1 MVDPSRPS
9 APLPFS
15 GSGRSDSGA
24 DSRSAGAAEARLA
37 DAVVA
42 RAQRWLRTSRGPRP
56 AEVGRREAGATSSLA
71 ALLHDPSGVAFT
83 MGFVDQV
90 ARPEDDHV
98 AAKALRRLVSPAAG
112 GGPGRAFMSPV
123 DAALLRA
130 GTVAAGIAPSIAMP
144 VARLRLRQ
152 LVGHLVFDA
161 DGDHLQRRLRRARE
175 TGVRLNLNLLGEAV
189 LGQGEADNRLARTH
203 ELLADPSVDYV
214 SIKVSS
220 VVAQLVPWDLEGN
233 RDRIVERLRPL
244 YRTAR
249 DGGKFVNLDM
259 EEYKDL
265 HLTIEVFTTLLDEP
279 EFRSLTAGI
288 VLQAYLP
295 DAMGALARLTG
306 FARRRVAAG
315 GAPIKVR
322 LVKGANLAM
331 ERVDAEVHDWPLATY
346 GSKADVDANYLRMV
360 DTALRPENADALR
373 IGVASQNLFS
383 VAYAVEV
390 AQQRDVQR
398 QLDIEMLQ
406 GMAPMEAAAV
416 RDDVGSLILYTPVVH
431 SGDFDVAVSYLVR
444 RLEENA
450 SSDNFLYSMFSPDS
464 GAIAVEEERFR
475 TALARR
481 TVVQDGP
488 NRVQD
493 RTAGAGRG
501 AAAGPGAATA
511 SGHGGE
517 FVGEP
522 DTDPS
527 TPANRAWARAAL
539 AAPDTVEPPA
549 PVTDPAAVD
558 AAVGVALAAQRD
570 WAALPAADRSALLH
584 RVADELADRRGELL
598 TVMSYE
604 AGKTVAEADPEIS
617 EAIDFARYYAHG
629 ALDLRDDEAAFT
641 PHRLVVV
648 TPPWNFPVA
657 IPLGGVLAALA
668 AGAAVI
674 IKPAPQVLRCG
685 TAAVDAL
692 HAAGVPAGLVQ
703 LVNADEADAGRRL
716 VTHPEAGAVVLT
728 GASETAALF
737 RGWRP
742 DLDLLAETS
751 GKNAMVVTP
760 AADPDLA
767 VNDLVRSAFGHAGQK
782 CSAASLAILVGS
794 VGSSQRFLGQLQD
807 AVRTLVVGEGHDLG
821 TTVGPLIEPAS
832 GKLLRGLTTPAAGE
846 RWLVEP
852 RRLDEAGRLWSP
864 GVLDGVDEG
873 SWFHTTELF
882 GPVLGIMR
890 AATLDEALRLQNSTG
905 YGLTA
910 GLHSLDPDEIDQWR
924 EKVEAGNL
932 YINRHMTGAIVQ
944 RQSFGGWKR
953 SSIGPGAKAGGPNYV
968 AQFGRWADT
977 VVPAAPDI
985 APTVFSERIIT
996 AAGRLAAEDVRWLHA
1011 AAASDERAW
1020 NTEFGIEHDP
1030 TGLASETNVFR
1041 YRPLPHLEVR
1051 VGVGARPRDLVRLQ
1065 LAAARTGTR
1074 LDVTVSPEA
1083 PPMPFAAPE
1092 HTARDYADG
1101 LAGRVDPVRIRLLG
1115 APEPEVAAAAAAHGH
1130 SVLRGPVLLSGRR
1143 ELLSVLREQAVSTT
1157 RHRYGHLAGGTG
1169 H

>member
-1 MVDPSRPS
+1 MVDSSRPS
-9 APLPFS
+9 PSVPTGAVPGSPLSSS
-15 GSGRSDSGA
+15 GTGA
-24 DSRSAGAAEARLA
+24 VLGTGPGTDR
-37 DAVVA
+37 AVVDAAVGRA
-42 RAQRWLRTSRGPRP
+42 RRWLQVSRGPRP
-56 AEVGRREAGATSSLA
+56 ADVGRREAAATSSLA
-71 ALLHDPSGVAFT
+71 ALLHDPSGVEFT

-112 GGPGRAFMSPV
+112 GAPGRAFMSPV

-161 DGDHLQRRLRRARE
+161 DGDKLQRRLRRARE
-175 TGVRLNLNLLGEAV
+175 AGVRLNLNLLGEAV

-203 ELLADPSVDYV
+203 ELLSNPSVDYV

-220 VVAQLVPWDLEGN
+220 VVAQLNPWDLEGN

-265 HLTIEVFTTLLDEP
+265 HLTLEVFTALLDEP

-295 DAMGALARLTG
+295 DAPGAMARLTE
-306 FARRRVAAG
+306 FARRRVAEG

-331 ERVDAEVHDWPLATY
+331 ERVDAELHDWPLATY
-346 GSKADVDANYLRMV
+346 GTKADVDADYLRMV
-360 DTALRPENADALR
+360 DAALRQENADALR

-383 VAYAVEV
+383 VAYAVEL
-390 AQQRDVQR
+390 AEQRNVQR

-416 RDDVGSLILYTPVVH
+416 RADVGSLILYTPVVRT
-431 SGDFDVAVSYLVR
+431 GDFDVAVSYLVR

-450 SSDNFLYSMFSPDS
+450 SSENFLYSMFSPDP
-464 GAIAVEEERFR
+464 GAIALEEERFR
-475 TALARR
+475 TAVARR
-481 TVVQDGP
+481 HAVQDGP

-493 RTAGAGRG
+493 RGTETVLAQH
-501 AAAGPGAATA
+501 GPFT
-511 SGHGGE
+511 
-517 FVGEP
+517 GEP

-527 TPANRAWARAAL
+527 TPGNRAWACAAL
-539 AAPDTVEPPA
+539 ARPDDVEPPA
-549 PVTDPAAVD
+549 QVSDPAAVD
-558 AAVGVALAAQRD
+558 GAVAAALEAQRAWAARPASERAAQ
-570 WAALPAADRSALLH
+570 LH
-584 RVADELADRRGELL
+584 RVADELARRRGDLL

-604 AGKTVAEADPEIS
+604 AGKTVTEADPEIS
-617 EAIDFARYYAHG
+617 EAIDFARYYAHSAS
-629 ALDLRDDEAAFT
+629 ALQDDEAAFT

-685 TAAVDAL
+685 TAAIAAL
-692 HAAGVPAGLVQ
+692 HAAGVPEHLVQ

-716 VTHPEAGAVVLT
+716 VTHPEADAVVLT

-742 DLDLLAETS
+742 ELELLAETS

-794 VGSSQRFLGQLQD
+794 VGDSQRFLGQLQD
-807 AVRTLVVGEGHDLG
+807 AVRTLAVGEGHDLG
-821 TTVGPLIEPAS
+821 TTVGPLIEPAA
-832 GKLLRGLTTPAAGE
+832 GKLLRGLTQPAPGE

-852 RRLDEAGRLWSP
+852 RRLDTAGRLWSP
-864 GVLDGVDEG
+864 GVLDGVAEG

-890 AATLDEALRLQNSTG
+890 AASLDEALRLQNSTG

-910 GLHSLDPDEIDQWR
+910 GLHSLDPEEIAHWR

-977 VVPAAPDI
+977 VVPSAPEV
-985 APTVFSERIIT
+985 APTVFSERII
-996 AAGRLAAEDVRWLHA
+996 AGARHLTAEDVAWLHA
-1011 AAASDERAW
+1011 AAASDQRAW
-1020 NTEFGIEHDP
+1020 DAEFGVEHDP
-1030 TGLASETNVFR
+1030 TGLASEANVFR

-1051 VGVGARPRDLVRLQ
+1051 VGAEARPRDLVRLQ

-1074 LDVTVSPEA
+1074 LDVTASPDA
-1083 PPMPFAAPE
+1083 PPLPFDAPVHAAQE
-1092 HTARDYADG
+1092 YADG
-1101 LAGRVDPVRIRLLG
+1101 LARRAEPVRIRVLG
-1115 APEPEVAAAAAAHGH
+1115 TPEPEVAAAAAAHGH
-1130 SVLRGPVLLSGRR
+1130 SVLRGQVLLSGRR

-1157 RHRYGHLAGGTG
+1157 LHRYGHLTGGTG
-1169 H
+1169 TA

>member
-1 MVDPSRPS
+1 MVEPSRLPS
-9 APLPFS
+9 
-15 GSGRSDSGA
+15 
-24 DSRSAGAAEARLA
+24 
-37 DAVVA
+37 DAVATPAVDTQPVTNREHDPVVDATVA
-42 RAQRWLRTSRGPRP
+42 RAQRWLRASRGDRP
-56 AEVGRREAGATSSLA
+56 AEVGRREAAATASLA
-71 ALLHDPSGVAFT
+71 ALLHDPSGVEFT
-83 MGFVDQV
+83 MGFVDRV
-90 ARPEDDHV
+90 ARPEDDRV

-112 GGPGRAFMSPV
+112 GVPGSRFMSPL
-123 DAALLRA
+123 DAAMLRA

-161 DGDHLQRRLRRARE
+161 DGEKLQRRLRRARE
-175 TGVRLNLNLLGEAV
+175 VGVRLNLNLLGEAV
-189 LGQGEADNRLARTH
+189 LGQGEADNRLSRTH
-203 ELLADPSVDYV
+203 ELLANPSVDYV

-220 VVAQLVPWDLEGN
+220 VVAQLIPWDLEGN
-233 RDRIVERLRPL
+233 RERIVERLRPL

-265 HLTIEVFTTLLDEP
+265 HLTIEVFTALLDEP

-295 DAMGALARLTG
+295 DAPAALARLTDFG
-306 FARRRVAAG
+306 RRRVAAG

-346 GSKADVDANYLRMV
+346 GSKADVDADYLRMV
-360 DTALRPENADALR
+360 DTALRAENADAIR

-383 VAYAVEV
+383 VAYAVEL
-390 AQQRDVQR
+390 AERRDVQR

-416 RDDVGSLILYTPVVH
+416 RADVGSLILYTPVVH

-444 RLEENA
+444 RLEENS
-450 SSDNFLYSMFSPDS
+450 SSDNFLYSMFSPDPGS
-464 GAIAVEEERFR
+464 IDLEERRFR
-475 TALARR
+475 TAVARR
-481 TVVQDGP
+481 DEVQDGP

-493 RTAGAGRG
+493 RGNDPVVPRDGA
-501 AAAGPGAATA
+501 
-511 SGHGGE
+511 

-527 TPANRAWARAAL
+527 TPGNRAWARAAL
-539 AAPDTVEPPA
+539 ASPVTVETPA
-549 PVTDPAAVD
+549 RVAIPTEVDDAVD
-558 AAVGVALAAQRD
+558 RALGAQRR
-570 WAALPAADRSALLH
+570 WAELPAAERAALLH
-584 RVADELADRRGELL
+584 RVADELARRRGELL
-598 TVMSYE
+598 SVMSYE
-604 AGKTVAEADPEIS
+604 AGKTVSEADPELS
-617 EAIDFARYYAHG
+617 EAIDFARYYAQS
-629 ALDLRDDEAAFT
+629 AVDLDSTTAGEAVFT

-674 IKPAPQVLRCG
+674 IKPAPQVLQCG
-685 TAAVDAL
+685 TAAIAAL
-692 HAAGVPAGLVQ
+692 HAAGVPDDLVQ
-703 LVNADEADAGRRL
+703 LVNADESDAGRRL
-716 VTHPEAGAVVLT
+716 VTHPDVDAVVLT

-751 GKNAMVVTP
+751 GKNAMIITP

-782 CSAASLAILVGS
+782 CSAASLGILVGS
-794 VGSSQRFLGQLQD
+794 VGSSQRVLGQLQD

-821 TTVGPLIEPAS
+821 TTVGPLIEPVA
-832 GKLLRGLTTPAAGE
+832 GKLLRGLTRPGPGE
-846 RWLVEP
+846 NWLVEP
-852 RRLDEAGRLWSP
+852 RKLDDEGRFWSP
-864 GVLDGVDEG
+864 GVLDGVAEG

-890 AATLDEALRLQNSTG
+890 AATLDDALRMQNSTG
-905 YGLTA
+905 FGLTA
-910 GLHSLDPDEIDQWR
+910 GLHSLDPEEIDHWR

-968 AQFGRWADT
+968 AQFGAWAD
-977 VVPAAPDI
+977 AAPATGPDGTVDLPEV
-985 APTVFSERIIT
+985 APTVFSERII
-996 AAGRLAAEDVRWLHA
+996 AAATDLSDADVRWLHA
-1011 AAASDERAW
+1011 AAASDQRAW
-1020 NTEFGIEHDP
+1020 DTDFGVEHDP
-1030 TGLASETNVFR
+1030 TGLASEANVFR

-1051 VGVGARPRDLVRLQ
+1051 VGAGARPRDLVRLQ

-1074 LDVTVSPEA
+1074 LDVTVGPDA
-1083 PPMPFAAPE
+1083 PAMPFAAPE
-1092 HTARDYADG
+1092 HTAQDYADG
-1101 LAGRVDPVRIRLLG
+1101 LAGRAEPVRIRVLG
-1115 APEPEVAAAAAAHGH
+1115 EAEPAVAAAAARHGH

-1143 ELLSVLREQAVSTT
+1143 EMLTVLREQAVSTT
-1157 RHRYGHLAGGTG
+1157 RHRYGHISGGAAV

>member
-1 MVDPSRPS
+1 MVDSSRSS
-9 APLPFS
+9 APLP
-15 GSGRSDSGA
+15 
-24 DSRSAGAAEARLA
+24 SAGTVRPDAGVAAPGDEQVV
-37 DAVVA
+37 DAAVA

-56 AEVGRREAGATSSLA
+56 AEVGRREAAATSSLA

-83 MGFVDQV
+83 MGFVDEV
-90 ARPEDDHV
+90 ARPEDDRV

-112 GGPGRAFMSPV
+112 GAPGRAFMSPV

-175 TGVRLNLNLLGEAV
+175 VGVRLNLNLLGEAV

-203 ELLADPSVDYV
+203 ELLANPAVDYV

-265 HLTIEVFTTLLDEP
+265 HLTIEVFTALLDEP

-295 DAMGALARLTG
+295 DSMGALARLTE

-315 GAPIKVR
+315 GAAIKVR

-383 VAYAVEV
+383 VAYAVEL

-416 RDDVGSLILYTPVVH
+416 RADVGSLILYTPVVH

-450 SSDNFLYSMFSPDS
+450 SSDNFLYSMFSPDPD
-464 GAIAVEEERFR
+464 AITVEERRFR
-475 TALARR
+475 TAFARR
-481 TVVQDGP
+481 TDVQDGP

-493 RTAGAGRG
+493 R
-501 AAAGPGAATA
+501 AAQDAPAPDGPFTGELT
-511 SGHGGE
+511 GE
-517 FVGEP
+517 FTGEP

-539 AAPDTVEPPA
+539 AAPDRVEPPA
-549 PVTDPAAVD
+549 RVTDPAAVD
-558 AAVGVALAAQRD
+558 AAVAAALTAQSS
-570 WAALPAADRSALLH
+570 WAALSATERAALLR
-584 RVADELADRRGELL
+584 RVADELARRRGELL

-617 EAIDFARYYAHG
+617 EAIDFARYYAQS
-629 ALDLRDDEAAFT
+629 ALDLHDDEAAFT

-674 IKPAPQVLRCG
+674 IKPAPQVIRCG
-685 TAAVDAL
+685 TAAIDAL

-716 VTHPEAGAVVLT
+716 VTHPDADAVVLT

-742 DLDLLAETS
+742 ELDLLAETS

-807 AVRTLVVGEGHDLG
+807 AVRSLVVGEGHDLG
-821 TTVGPLIEPAS
+821 TTVGPLIEPAG
-832 GKLLRGLTTPAAGE
+832 GKLLRGLTEPAPGE

-852 RRLDEAGRLWSP
+852 RRLDESGRLWSP
-864 GVLDGVDEG
+864 GVLDGVAEG

-910 GLHSLDPDEIDQWR
+910 GLHSLDPDEIDHWR

-977 VVPAAPDI
+977 SVPSAPEV
-985 APTVFSERIIT
+985 APTVFSERII
-996 AAGRLAAEDVRWLHA
+996 AAARDLSDEDVRWLHA
-1011 AAASDERAW
+1011 AAASDAHAW
-1020 NTEFGIEHDP
+1020 DAEFGVEHDP

-1051 VGVGARPRDLVRLQ
+1051 VGAGARPRDLVRLQ

-1074 LDVTVSPEA
+1074 LDVTVGPDA
-1083 PPMPFAAPE
+1083 PPMPFDAPV
-1092 HTARDYADG
+1092 HTAQDYADG
-1101 LAGRVDPVRIRLLG
+1101 LADRAEPVRIRVLG
-1115 APEPEVAAAAAAHGH
+1115 EAEPEVAAAAARHGH
-1130 SVLRGPVLLSGRR
+1130 STLRGPALLSGRR

-1157 RHRYGHLAGGTG
+1157 RHRYGHLTGGTG

>member
-1 MVDPSRPS
+1 MVDSSRPS
-9 APLPFS
+9 APLPSF
-15 GSGRSDSGA
+15 GSPGA
-24 DSRSAGAAEARLA
+24 DAAGPDGTRIVDAA
-37 DAVVA
+37 VA

-56 AEVGRREAGATSSLA
+56 AEVGRREAAATSSLA
-71 ALLHDPSGVAFT
+71 ALLHDPSGVEFT

-90 ARPEDDHV
+90 ARPEDDRV

-112 GGPGRAFMSPV
+112 GAPGRAFMSPV

-189 LGQGEADNRLARTH
+189 LGQGEADRRLARTH
-203 ELLADPSVDYV
+203 ELLADPAVDYV

-265 HLTIEVFTTLLDEP
+265 HLTIEVFTALLDEP

-295 DAMGALARLTG
+295 DAMGALARLTD

-383 VAYAVEV
+383 VAYAVEL
-390 AQQRDVQR
+390 AEQRDVQR

-416 RDDVGSLILYTPVVH
+416 RADVGSLILYTPVVH

-450 SSDNFLYSMFSPDS
+450 SSDNFLYSMFSPDPD
-464 GAIAVEEERFR
+464 AIALEERRFR
-475 TALARR
+475 TAFARR
-481 TVVQDGP
+481 AAVQDGP

-493 RTAGAGRG
+493 RTT
-501 AAAGPGAATA
+501 ATA
-511 SGHGGE
+511 TGITAPGDGP

-549 PVTDPAAVD
+549 RVTDPAAVD
-558 AAVGVALAAQRD
+558 SAVATALTAQRA
-570 WAALPAADRSALLH
+570 WAALPADERAALLR
-584 RVADELADRRGELL
+584 RVADELSRRRGELL

-617 EAIDFARYYAHG
+617 EAIDFARYYAQS
-629 ALDLRDDEAAFT
+629 ALELRDDEAAFT

-685 TAAVDAL
+685 TAAIAAL

-716 VTHPEAGAVVLT
+716 VTHPDADAVVLT

-742 DLDLLAETS
+742 ELELLAETS
-751 GKNAMVVTP
+751 GKNAMIVTP

-782 CSAASLAILVGS
+782 CSAASLGILVGS

-832 GKLLRGLTTPAAGE
+832 GKLLRGLTEPAPGE
-846 RWLVEP
+846 RWLVAP
-852 RRLDEAGRLWSP
+852 RRLDETGRFWAP
-864 GVLDGVDEG
+864 GVLDGVAEG

-910 GLHSLDPDEIDQWR
+910 GLHSLDPDEIDHWR

-977 VVPAAPDI
+977 AVPAAPEV
-985 APTVFSERIIT
+985 APTVFSERII
-996 AAGRLAAEDVRWLHA
+996 AGARDLAPDDLAWLHA

-1020 NTEFGIEHDP
+1020 DAEFGVEHDP

-1051 VGVGARPRDLVRLQ
+1051 VGAGARPRDLVRLQ

-1083 PPMPFAAPE
+1083 PAMPFEAPE

-1101 LAGRVDPVRIRLLG
+1101 LAGRAEPVRIRLLG
-1115 APEPEVAAAAAAHGH
+1115 APEPEVEAAAAQHGH

>member
-1 MVDPSRPS
+1 MVDSSRPS
-9 APLPFS
+9 APLPSS
-15 GSGRSDSGA
+15 GPRPGPDGA
-24 DSRSAGAAEARLA
+24 GPLGALPDGATAVAPDDARVA
-37 DAVVA
+37 DAAVA

-56 AEVGRREAGATSSLA
+56 AEVGRREAAATSSLA

-83 MGFVDQV
+83 MGFVDEV
-90 ARPEDDHV
+90 ARPEDDRV
-98 AAKALRRLVSPAAG
+98 AAKALRRLVSPAG
-112 GGPGRAFMSPV
+112 GGAPGRAFMSPV

-161 DGDHLQRRLRRARE
+161 DGDHLQRRLKRARE
-175 TGVRLNLNLLGEAV
+175 VGVRLNLNLLGEAV

-203 ELLADPSVDYV
+203 ELLANPSVDYV

-265 HLTIEVFTTLLDEP
+265 DLTLDVFTALLDEP

-295 DAMGALARLTG
+295 DSMGALARLTD

-383 VAYAVEV
+383 VAYAVEL
-390 AQQRDVQR
+390 AEQRDVQR

-416 RDDVGSLILYTPVVH
+416 RADVGSLILYTPVVH

-450 SSDNFLYSMFSPDS
+450 SSDNFLYSMFSPDPD
-464 GAIAVEEERFR
+464 AIAVEENRFR
-475 TALARR
+475 TAFARR
-481 TVVQDGP
+481 AVVQDGP

-493 RTAGAGRG
+493 R
-501 AAAGPGAATA
+501 AAAPAPAHTGAFT
-511 SGHGGE
+511 GE
-517 FVGEP
+517 A

-549 PVTDPAAVD
+549 RVTDPASVDEAV
-558 AAVGVALAAQRD
+558 AAALTAQRA
-570 WAALPAADRSALLH
+570 WAALPADERAELLR
-584 RVADELADRRGELL
+584 RVADELARRRGELL

-617 EAIDFARYYAHG
+617 EAIDFARYYAQS
-629 ALDLRDDEAAFT
+629 ALDLHDDEATFA

-674 IKPAPQVLRCG
+674 IKPAPQVIRCG
-685 TAAVDAL
+685 TAAIDAL

-703 LVNADEADAGRRL
+703 LINADEADAGRRL
-716 VTHPEAGAVVLT
+716 VTHPDADAVVLT

-821 TTVGPLIEPAS
+821 TTVGPLIEPAA
-832 GKLLRGLTTPAAGE
+832 GKLLRGLTEPAAGE

-852 RRLDEAGRLWSP
+852 RRLDEAGRFWSP
-864 GVLDGVDEG
+864 GVLDGVVEG

-910 GLHSLDPDEIDQWR
+910 GLHSLDPDEIDHWR

-968 AQFGRWADT
+968 AQFGRWSDT
-977 VVPAAPDI
+977 DVPTAPEV

-996 AAGRLAAEDVRWLHA
+996 AAGDLGAEDTRWLHA

-1020 NTEFGIEHDP
+1020 NTEFGVEHDP

-1041 YRPLPHLEVR
+1041 YRPLPRLEVR
-1051 VGVGARPRDLVRLQ
+1051 VGAGARPRDLVRLQ

-1074 LDVTVSPEA
+1074 LDVTVSPDA
-1083 PPMPFAAPE
+1083 PSMPFHAPV
-1092 HTARDYADG
+1092 HTAQDYAAG
-1101 LAGRVDPVRIRLLG
+1101 LAGRAEPARIRVLG
-1115 APEPEVAAAAAAHGH
+1115 APEPEVAAAAARAGH
-1130 SVLRGPVLLSGRR
+1130 SILRGPVLLSGRR
-1143 ELLSVLREQAVSTT
+1143 ELLSVVREQAVSTT
-1157 RHRYGHLAGGTG
+1157 RHRYGHLAGGAG

>member
-1 MVDPSRPS
+1 MVDSSRS
-9 APLPFS
+9 TAPLPP
-15 GSGRSDSGA
+15 SGA
-24 DSRSAGAAEARLA
+24 A
-37 DAVVA
+37 DAPDASVVDAAVA
-42 RAQRWLRTSRGPRP
+42 RAQRWLLASRGPRP
-56 AEVGRREAGATSSLA
+56 AEVGRREAAATSSLA
-71 ALLHDPSGVAFT
+71 ALLHDPSGVEFT
-83 MGFVDQV
+83 MGFVDRV
-90 ARPEDDHV
+90 ARPEDDRV
-98 AAKALRRLVSPAAG
+98 AAKALRRLVSPASG
-112 GGPGRAFMSPV
+112 GAPGRAFMSPV

-130 GTVAAGIAPSIAMP
+130 GTVAAGVAPSIAMP

-161 DGDHLQRRLRRARE
+161 DGDHLKRRLRRARE
-175 TGVRLNLNLLGEAV
+175 VGVRLNLNLLGEAV

-203 ELLADPSVDYV
+203 ELLANPAVDYV

-249 DGGKFVNLDM
+249 EGGKFVNLDM

-265 HLTIEVFTTLLDEP
+265 HLTIEVFTALLDEP

-295 DAMGALARLTG
+295 DSMDALRRLTD
-306 FARRRVAAG
+306 FARRRTTQG

-360 DTALRPENADALR
+360 DTALREENADALR
-373 IGVASQNLFS
+373 IGVASQNLFT
-383 VAYAVEV
+383 VAYAVEL
-390 AQQRDVQR
+390 AEQRNVQR

-416 RDDVGSLILYTPVVH
+416 RADVGSLILYTPVVH

-444 RLEENA
+444 RLEEN
-450 SSDNFLYSMFSPDS
+450 SSDDNFLYSMFSPDP
-464 GAIAVEEERFR
+464 GAIATEEARFR
-475 TALARR
+475 TAAQRR

-493 RTAGAGRG
+493 RG
-501 AAAGPGAATA
+501 AAPQAAPHDGAFT
-511 SGHGGE
+511 
-517 FVGEP
+517 GEP

-527 TPANRAWARAAL
+527 TPGNRAWARAAL
-539 AAPDTVEPPA
+539 AAPDTVEIPA
-549 PVTDPAAVD
+549 RVSDPAAVD
-558 AAVGVALAAQRD
+558 AAVAAALGAQRD
-570 WAALPAADRSALLH
+570 WAARPAPQRAELLH
-584 RVADELADRRGELL
+584 RVADELARRRGELL

-617 EAIDFARYYAHG
+617 EAIDFARYYAAR
-629 ALDLRDDEAAFT
+629 ALDLHDDEAVFT
-641 PHRLVVV
+641 PHRVVVV

-685 TAAVDAL
+685 TAAVAAL
-692 HAAGVPAGLVQ
+692 HAAGVPADLVQ

-716 VTHPEAGAVVLT
+716 VTHPEADAVVLT

-742 DLDLLAETS
+742 ELDLLAETS
-751 GKNAMVVTP
+751 GKNAMVITP

-794 VGSSQRFLGQLQD
+794 VGTSKRFLGQLED

-821 TTVGPLIEPAS
+821 TTVGPLIEPAA
-832 GKLLRGLTTPAAGE
+832 GKLLRGLTEPAPGE
-846 RWLVEP
+846 RWLVQP
-852 RRLDEAGRLWSP
+852 RRLDDAGRFYSP
-864 GVLDGVDEG
+864 GVLDGVAEG

-890 AATLDEALRLQNSTG
+890 AATLDDALRMQNGTG

-910 GLHSLDPDEIDQWR
+910 GLHSIDPDEIAHWR

-968 AQFGRWADT
+968 AQFGRWADAPDVT
-977 VVPAAPDI
+977 DAPPAAPT
-985 APTVFSERIIT
+985 AFSERII
-996 AAGRLAAEDVRWLHA
+996 AAARGLPDEDVRWLHA
-1011 AAASDERAW
+1011 AAASDRRAW
-1020 NTEFGIEHDP
+1020 DAEFGIEHDP
-1030 TGLASETNVFR
+1030 TGLASEGNVFR
-1041 YRPLPHLEVR
+1041 YRPLPHLDVR
-1051 VGVGARPRDLVRLQ
+1051 VGAGARQRDLVRLQ

-1074 LDVTVSPEA
+1074 LDVILSPEA
-1083 PPMPFAAPE
+1083 PAMPFEAPV
-1092 HTARDYADG
+1092 HTAAEYAAM
-1101 LAGRVDPVRIRLLG
+1101 LAGRGEPARIRVLG
-1115 APEPEVAAAAAAHGH
+1115 APEAEVRAAAARHGH
-1130 SVLRGPVLLSGRR
+1130 SLLRGPVLLSGRR

-1157 RHRYGHLAGGTG
+1157 RHRYGHLPAGGHG
-1169 H
+1169 A

>member
-1 MVDPSRPS
+1 MVESSRPS
-9 APLPFS
+9 APLPS
-15 GSGRSDSGA
+15 PGVPSDPVDGLV
-24 DSRSAGAAEARLA
+24 DAA
-37 DAVVA
+37 VA
-42 RAQRWLRTSRGPRP
+42 RAQRWLRTSRGARP
-56 AEVGRREAGATSSLA
+56 AEVGRREAAATSSLA
-71 ALLHDPSGVAFT
+71 ALLHDPSGVEFT

-112 GGPGRAFMSPV
+112 GAPGRAFMSPV

-161 DGDHLQRRLRRARE
+161 EGEKLQRRLRRARE
-175 TGVRLNLNLLGEAV
+175 AGVRLNLNLLGEAV

-203 ELLADPSVDYV
+203 ELLANPSVDYV

-265 HLTIEVFTTLLDEP
+265 HLTLEVFTALLDEP
-279 EFRSLTAGI
+279 EFRTLTAGI

-295 DAMGALARLTG
+295 DAPGALALLTD

-360 DTALRPENADALR
+360 ERALRPENADVLR

-383 VAYAVEV
+383 VAYAVEL
-390 AQQRDVQR
+390 AERRDVQR

-416 RDDVGSLILYTPVVH
+416 RADVGSLILYTPVVRA
-431 SGDFDVAVSYLVR
+431 GDFDVAVSYLVR
-444 RLEENA
+444 RLEEN
-450 SSDNFLYSMFSPDS
+450 SSSENFLYSMFSPDA

-475 TALARR
+475 TAVARR
-481 TVVQDGP
+481 EEVQDGP
-488 NRVQD
+488 NRLQD
-493 RTAGAGRG
+493 RGAETVVAQDGR
-501 AAAGPGAATA
+501 
-511 SGHGGE
+511 

-527 TPANRAWARAAL
+527 TPGNRAWARTAL
-539 AAPDTVEPPA
+539 ARPDGVESPVQ
-549 PVTDPAAVD
+549 VTDPAEVD
-558 AAVGVALAAQRD
+558 AAVQAALTAQRA
-570 WAALPAADRSALLH
+570 WIALPAGERAALLH
-584 RVADELADRRGELL
+584 RAADELARRRGELL

-604 AGKTVAEADPEIS
+604 AGKTVSEADPEIS
-617 EAIDFARYYAHG
+617 EAIDFARYYAHS
-629 ALDLRDDEAAFT
+629 ALDLHDDEAAFT

-685 TAAVDAL
+685 TAAIAAL
-692 HAAGVPAGLVQ
+692 HAAGIPQDLVQ
-703 LVNADEADAGRRL
+703 LVNADEAAAGRRL
-716 VTHPEAGAVVLT
+716 VTHPEADAVVLT

-742 DLDLLAETS
+742 ELDLLAETS

-794 VGSSQRFLGQLQD
+794 TGASQRFLGQLQD

-821 TTVGPLIEPAS
+821 TTVGPLIEPAA
-832 GKLLRGLTTPAAGE
+832 GKLLRGLTEPAPGE

-852 RRLDEAGRLWSP
+852 RQLDAAGRFWSP
-864 GVLDGVDEG
+864 GVLDGVAEG

-890 AATLDEALRLQNSTG
+890 AATLDDALRLQNSTG

-910 GLHSLDPDEIDQWR
+910 GLHSLDPDEIAHWR

-968 AQFGRWADT
+968 AQFGRWADSA
-977 VVPAAPDI
+977 VPSAPEV
-985 APTVFSERIIT
+985 APTVFSERII
-996 AAGRLAAEDVRWLHA
+996 AGAHGLSTEDVTWLHA
-1011 AAASDERAW
+1011 AAASDRRAW
-1020 NTEFGIEHDP
+1020 DAEFGMEHDP
-1030 TGLASETNVFR
+1030 TGLASEANVFR
-1041 YRPLPHLEVR
+1041 YRPLPRLEVR
-1051 VGVGARPRDLVRLQ
+1051 VGAGARPRDLVRLQ

-1074 LDVTVSPEA
+1074 LDVTVSPDA
-1083 PPMPFAAPE
+1083 PAMPFAAPAHSAQE
-1092 HTARDYADG
+1092 YADG
-1101 LAGRVDPVRIRLLG
+1101 LGERAEPARIRVLG
-1115 APEPEVAAAAAAHGH
+1115 EPEPEVAAAAARHGH

-1157 RHRYGHLAGGTG
+1157 RHRYGHLAGGAE
-1169 H
+1169 

>member
-1 MVDPSRPS
+1 MVEPSRPS
-9 APLPFS
+9 APLPS
-15 GSGRSDSGA
+15 AAPGDA
-24 DSRSAGAAEARLA
+24 DVVDAA
-37 DAVVA
+37 VA
-42 RAQRWLRTSRGPRP
+42 RAQRWLRTSRGARP
-56 AEVGRREAGATSSLA
+56 AEVGRREAAATSSLA

-83 MGFVDQV
+83 MGFVDEV
-90 ARPEDDHV
+90 ARPEDDRV

-112 GGPGRAFMSPV
+112 GAPGRAFMSPV

-175 TGVRLNLNLLGEAV
+175 VGVRLNLNLLGEAV

-203 ELLADPSVDYV
+203 ELLANPSVDYV

-265 HLTIEVFTTLLDEP
+265 HLTIEVFTALLDEP

-315 GAPIKVR
+315 GAPVKVR

-360 DTALRPENADALR
+360 DTALQPENADALR

-383 VAYAVEV
+383 VAYAVEL
-390 AQQRDVQR
+390 AAQRDVQR

-416 RDDVGSLILYTPVVH
+416 RADVGSLILYTPVVH

-450 SSDNFLYSMFSPDS
+450 SSDNFLYSMFSPDPD
-464 GAIAVEEERFR
+464 AIAVEEERFR
-475 TALARR
+475 TAFARR
-481 TVVQDGP
+481 TAVQDGP

-493 RTAGAGRG
+493 RTASD
-501 AAAGPGAATA
+501 AAPHDGPFT
-511 SGHGGE
+511 
-517 FVGEP
+517 GEP

-539 AAPDTVEPPA
+539 AAPDTVEPP
-549 PVTDPAAVD
+549 VRVSDPEKVD
-558 AAVGVALAAQRD
+558 AAVATALAAQRE
-570 WAALPAADRSALLH
+570 WGSSPAAERAAVLH
-584 RVADELADRRGELL
+584 RVADELARRRGALL

-617 EAIDFARYYAHG
+617 EAVDFARYYAQS
-629 ALDLRDDEAAFT
+629 ALALHDDEAVFT

-685 TAAVDAL
+685 TAAIDAL

-716 VTHPEAGAVVLT
+716 VTHPDADAVVLT

-742 DLDLLAETS
+742 ELDLLAETS

-832 GKLLRGLTTPAAGE
+832 GKLLRGLTEPGPGE

-852 RRLDEAGRLWSP
+852 RRLDEAGRFWSP
-864 GVLDGVDEG
+864 GVLDGVAEG

-890 AATLDEALRLQNSTG
+890 AASLDEALRLQNSTG

-910 GLHSLDPDEIDQWR
+910 GLHSLDPDEIAHWR

-968 AQFGRWADT
+968 AQFGRWADGT
-977 VVPAAPDI
+977 VPTAPEV
-985 APTVFSERIIT
+985 APTVFSERIIS
-996 AAGRLAAEDVRWLHA
+996 AARNVSEDDVRWLHA

-1020 NTEFGIEHDP
+1020 ATEFGVEHDP

-1051 VGVGARPRDLVRLQ
+1051 VGAGARPRDLVRLQ

-1074 LDVTVSPEA
+1074 LDVTLSPAA
-1083 PPMPFAAPE
+1083 PPMPFEAPV

-1101 LAGRVDPVRIRLLG
+1101 LAGRAEPVRIRLLG
-1115 APEPEVAAAAAAHGH
+1115 DPEPEVAAAAARHGH
-1130 SVLRGPVLLSGRR
+1130 SALRGPVLLSGRR

-1169 H
+1169 TTAGTHTA

>member
-1 MVDPSRPS
+1 MVDSSRPS
-9 APLPFS
+9 TPLPT
-15 GSGRSDSGA
+15 A
-24 DSRSAGAAEARLA
+24 DDNRVA
-37 DAVVA
+37 DAAVA
-42 RAQRWLRTSRGPRP
+42 RAERWLRTSRGPRP
-56 AEVGRREAGATSSLA
+56 AEVGRREAAATSSLA

-83 MGFVDQV
+83 MGFVDEV
-90 ARPEDDHV
+90 ARPEDDRV

-112 GGPGRAFMSPV
+112 GGAPGRAFMSPV

-144 VARLRLRQ
+144 IARLRLRQ

-161 DGDHLQRRLRRARE
+161 DGDHLQRRLQRARE
-175 TGVRLNLNLLGEAV
+175 TGVQLNLNLLGEAV

-203 ELLADPSVDYV
+203 ELLANPSVDYV

-265 HLTIEVFTTLLDEP
+265 DLTLDVFTTLLDEP
-279 EFRSLTAGI
+279 EFHSLTAGI

-295 DAMGALARLTG
+295 DAMGALDRLTG

-383 VAYAVEV
+383 VAYAVEL
-390 AQQRDVQR
+390 AEQRDVQR

-416 RDDVGSLILYTPVVH
+416 RADVGSLILYTPVVH

-450 SSDNFLYSMFSPDS
+450 SSDNFLYSMFSPEP
-464 GAIAVEEERFR
+464 GAIPLEEQRFR

-481 TVVQDGP
+481 HAVQDGP

-493 RTAGAGRG
+493 RSVEEITAHD
-501 AAAGPGAATA
+501 GPFT
-511 SGHGGE
+511 
-517 FVGEP
+517 GEP

-539 AAPDTVEPPA
+539 AAPDTVEPA
-549 PVTDPAAVD
+549 ARVTDPTVVNGAVAA
-558 AAVGVALAAQRD
+558 ALTAQRA
-570 WAALPAADRSALLH
+570 WAELSATDRAALLH
-584 RVADELADRRGELL
+584 RVADELARRRGELL
-598 TVMSYE
+598 TVMAYE

-617 EAIDFARYYAHG
+617 EAIDFARYYAQS
-629 ALDLRDDEAAFT
+629 ALDLHDDEAAFT

-668 AGAAVI
+668 AGASVI
-674 IKPAPQVLRCG
+674 IKPAPQVIRCG
-685 TAAVDAL
+685 TAAIDAL
-692 HAAGVPAGLVQ
+692 HAAGVPADLVQ

-716 VTHPEAGAVVLT
+716 VTHPDADAVVLT

-742 DLDLLAETS
+742 ELDLLAETS

-807 AVRTLVVGEGHDLG
+807 AVRTLVVGEGYDLG

-832 GKLLRGLTTPAAGE
+832 GKLLRGLTEPAAGE

-852 RRLDEAGRLWSP
+852 RRLDEAGRLYSP
-864 GVLDGVDEG
+864 GVLDGVAEG

-910 GLHSLDPDEIDQWR
+910 GLHSLDPDEIAHWR

-968 AQFGRWADT
+968 AQFGRWSDT
-977 VVPAAPDI
+977 TAPTAPEV
-985 APTVFSERIIT
+985 APTVFGERIIT
-996 AAGRLAAEDVRWLHA
+996 AAQGLGEEDVRWLHA
-1011 AAASDERAW
+1011 AAASDARAW
-1020 NTEFGIEHDP
+1020 DAEFGVEHDP

-1041 YRPLPHLEVR
+1041 YRPLPQLEVR
-1051 VGVGARPRDLVRLQ
+1051 VGAGARPRDLVRLQ

-1074 LDVTVSPEA
+1074 LDITVSPEA
-1083 PPMPFAAPE
+1083 PSMPFDAPVR
-1092 HTARDYADG
+1092 TAQAYADG
-1101 LAGRVDPVRIRLLG
+1101 LARRSEPARIRVLG
-1115 APEPEVAAAAAAHGH
+1115 EPESEVAAAAARQGH
-1130 SVLRGPVLLSGRR
+1130 SLLRGPVLLSGRR

>member
-1 MVDPSRPS
+1 MVDSSRPS
-9 APLPFS
+9 APLP
-15 GSGRSDSGA
+15 
-24 DSRSAGAAEARLA
+24 SAGTRPLDSAATAGENIDPGVVAA
-37 DAVVA
+37 TVA

-56 AEVGRREAGATSSLA
+56 AEVGRREAAATSSLA

-83 MGFVDQV
+83 MGFVDEV
-90 ARPEDDHV
+90 ARPEDDRV
-98 AAKALRRLVSPAAG
+98 AAKALRRLVSPAGAA
-112 GGPGRAFMSPV
+112 PGRAFMSPV

-203 ELLADPSVDYV
+203 ELLANPSVDYV

-295 DAMGALARLTG
+295 DAMGALTRLTD
-306 FARRRVAAG
+306 FARRRVADG

-360 DTALRPENADALR
+360 DTALQPQNADALR

-383 VAYAVEV
+383 VAYAVEL

-416 RDDVGSLILYTPVVH
+416 RADVGSLILYTPVVH
-431 SGDFDVAVSYLVR
+431 AGDFDVAVSYLVR

-450 SSDNFLYSMFSPDS
+450 SSDNFLYSMFSPDPA
-464 GAIAVEEERFR
+464 AIAVEEQRFR
-475 TALARR
+475 TAFARR
-481 TVVQDGP
+481 AVVQDGP

-493 RTAGAGRG
+493 RTADEV
-501 AAAGPGAATA
+501 AAQDGPFT
-511 SGHGGE
+511 
-517 FVGEP
+517 GEP

-539 AAPDTVEPPA
+539 ASPDTVEPPA
-549 PVTDPAAVD
+549 RVTDPDSVDEAV
-558 AAVGVALAAQRD
+558 ATALTAQRA
-570 WAALPAADRSALLH
+570 WSALPAPERAARLH
-584 RVADELADRRGELL
+584 RVADELARRRGELL

-617 EAIDFARYYAHG
+617 EAIDFARYYAQS
-629 ALDLRDDEAAFT
+629 ALDLHDDEAAFT

-674 IKPAPQVLRCG
+674 IKPAPQVIRCG
-685 TAAVDAL
+685 TAAIDAL

-703 LVNADEADAGRRL
+703 LVNADEGAAGRRL
-716 VTHPEAGAVVLT
+716 VTHPDADAVVLT

-742 DLDLLAETS
+742 ELELLAETS
-751 GKNAMVVTP
+751 GKNAMVITP

-794 VGSSQRFLGQLQD
+794 VGSSRRFLGQLED
-807 AVRTLVVGEGHDLG
+807 AVRTLVVGEGHDLA

-832 GKLLRGLTTPAAGE
+832 GKLLRGLTEPAPGE

-864 GVLDGVDEG
+864 GVLDGVAEG

-890 AATLDEALRLQNSTG
+890 AATLDDALRLQNSTG

-910 GLHSLDPDEIDQWR
+910 GLHSLDPDEITHWR

-968 AQFGRWADT
+968 AQFGCWADIA
-977 VVPAAPDI
+977 VPPAPAA
-985 APTVFSERIIT
+985 APTVFSERII
-996 AAGRLAAEDVRWLHA
+996 AAAPGLSDEDVRWLHA

-1020 NTEFGIEHDP
+1020 NAEFGVEHDP
-1030 TGLASETNVFR
+1030 TGLASESNVFR

-1051 VGVGARPRDLVRLQ
+1051 IGAGARPRDLVRLQ

-1074 LDVTVSPEA
+1074 LDVTLSPDAPAMPFEA
-1083 PPMPFAAPE
+1083 PV
-1092 HTARDYADG
+1092 HTARDYAAG
-1101 LAGRVDPVRIRLLG
+1101 LAGRAEPVRIRVLG
-1115 APEPEVAAAAAAHGH
+1115 EPEPDVAAAAARHGH
-1130 SVLRGPVLLSGRR
+1130 SVLRGAVLLSGRR

-1157 RHRYGHLAGGTG
+1157 RHRYGHLTARGAD
-1169 H
+1169 

>member
-1 MVDPSRPS
+1 MVESSRPS
-9 APLPFS
+9 DPLP
-15 GSGRSDSGA
+15 
-24 DSRSAGAAEARLA
+24 SAGAPGDTADEQLV

-42 RAQRWLRTSRGPRP
+42 RAQRWLRASRGARP
-56 AEVGRREAGATSSLA
+56 AEVGRREAAATASLA
-71 ALLHDPSGVAFT
+71 ALLHDPNGVEFT

-98 AAKALRRLVSPAAG
+98 AAKALRRLVSPAG
-112 GGPGRAFMSPV
+112 GGAPGRAFMSPV

-161 DGDHLQRRLRRARE
+161 EGEKLQRRLRRARE
-175 TGVRLNLNLLGEAV
+175 VGVRLNLNLLGEAV
-189 LGQGEADNRLARTH
+189 LGQGEADDRLARTH
-203 ELLADPSVDYV
+203 ELLANPSVDYV

-265 HLTIEVFTTLLDEP
+265 HLTLEVFTALLDEP
-279 EFRSLTAGI
+279 EFHSLTAGI

-295 DAMGALARLTG
+295 DASGALARLTG

-331 ERVDAEVHDWPLATY
+331 ERVDAELHDWPLATY
-346 GSKADVDANYLRMV
+346 RSKADVDANYLRMV
-360 DTALRPENADALR
+360 ERALRPENADALR

-383 VAYAVEV
+383 VAYAVEL
-390 AQQRDVQR
+390 AARRDVQR

-416 RDDVGSLILYTPVVH
+416 RADVGSLILYTPVVRA
-431 SGDFDVAVSYLVR
+431 GDFDVAVSYLVR

-450 SSDNFLYSMFSPDS
+450 SSENFLYSMFSPDA
-464 GAIAVEEERFR
+464 GAIAVEEQRFR
-475 TALARR
+475 AAVARR
-481 TVVQDGP
+481 EQVQDGP

-493 RTAGAGRG
+493 RGAETVV
-501 AAAGPGAATA
+501 AHDGP
-511 SGHGGE
+511 

-527 TPANRAWARAAL
+527 TPGNRAWARAAL
-539 AAPDTVEPPA
+539 ERPDGVEPPA
-549 PVTDPAAVD
+549 RVTDPAQVDTAVD
-558 AAVGVALAAQRD
+558 TALAAQQTWATVPAAER
-570 WAALPAADRSALLH
+570 AALLL
-584 RVADELADRRGELL
+584 RVADELARRRGDLL
-598 TVMSYE
+598 TVMSHE
-604 AGKTVAEADPEIS
+604 AGKTVSEADPEIS
-617 EAIDFARYYAHG
+617 EAIDFARYYAHS
-629 ALDLRDDEAAFT
+629 ALELHDDEAVFT

-685 TAAVDAL
+685 AAAIAAL
-692 HAAGVPAGLVQ
+692 HAAGVPLDLVQ
-703 LVNADEADAGRRL
+703 LVNADEAAAGRRL
-716 VTHPEAGAVVLT
+716 VTHPGADAVVLT
-728 GASETAALF
+728 GSSETAALF

-742 DLDLLAETS
+742 ELELLAETS

-794 VGSSQRFLGQLQD
+794 VGRSRRFLGQLQD
-807 AVRTLVVGEGHDLG
+807 AVRTLVVGEGHDLA
-821 TTVGPLIEPAS
+821 TTMGPLIEPAT
-832 GKLLRGLTTPAAGE
+832 GKLLRGLTEPADGE

-852 RRLDEAGRLWSP
+852 RRLDDTGRLWSP
-864 GVLDGVDEG
+864 GVLDGVAEG

-890 AATLDEALRLQNSTG
+890 AATLDDALRLQNSTG

-910 GLHSLDPDEIDQWR
+910 GLHSLDPDEIAQWR

-968 AQFGRWADT
+968 AQFGRWTDST
-977 VVPAAPDI
+977 VPSAPEI
-985 APTVFSERIIT
+985 APTVFSERII
-996 AAGRLAAEDVRWLHA
+996 AAAPELGPEDMSWLHA
-1011 AAASDERAW
+1011 AAASDQRAW
-1020 NTEFGIEHDP
+1020 DAEFGVEHDP
-1030 TGLASETNVFR
+1030 TGLASEANVFR
-1041 YRPLPHLEVR
+1041 YRPLPRLEVR
-1051 VGVGARPRDLVRLQ
+1051 VGPGARARDLVRLQ

-1074 LDVTVSPEA
+1074 LDVTVSPDA
-1083 PPMPFAAPE
+1083 PAMPFAAPVHPAQE
-1092 HTARDYADG
+1092 YADG
-1101 LAGRVDPVRIRLLG
+1101 LGERAEPVRIRVLG
-1115 APEPEVAAAAAAHGH
+1115 EPEPEVAAAAARYGH

-1157 RHRYGHLAGGTG
+1157 RHRYGHLAGGAE
-1169 H
+1169 

>member
-1 MVDPSRPS
+1 MVDSSRPS
-9 APLPFS
+9 APLPSF
-15 GSGRSDSGA
+15 GSPGA
-24 DSRSAGAAEARLA
+24 DAAAPDRVV
-37 DAVVA
+37 DAAVA

-56 AEVGRREAGATSSLA
+56 AEVGRREAAATSSLA
-71 ALLHDPSGVAFT
+71 ALLHDPSGVEFT

-90 ARPEDDHV
+90 ARPEDDRV

-112 GGPGRAFMSPV
+112 GAPGRAFMSPV

-189 LGQGEADNRLARTH
+189 LGQGEADRRLARTH

-265 HLTIEVFTTLLDEP
+265 HLTIEVFTALLDEP

-295 DAMGALARLTG
+295 DAMGALARLTD
-306 FARRRVAAG
+306 FARGRVAAG
-315 GAPIKVR
+315 GSPIKVR

-383 VAYAVEV
+383 VAYAVEL
-390 AQQRDVQR
+390 AEQRDVQR

-416 RDDVGSLILYTPVVH
+416 RADVGSLILYTPVVH

-450 SSDNFLYSMFSPDS
+450 SSDNFLYSMFSPDPD
-464 GAIAVEEERFR
+464 AIALEEERFR
-475 TALARR
+475 TAFARR
-481 TVVQDGP
+481 TAVQDGP

-493 RTAGAGRG
+493 R
-501 AAAGPGAATA
+501 ATA
-511 SGHGGE
+511 TGITAPADGP

-549 PVTDPAAVD
+549 RVTDPTAVD
-558 AAVGVALAAQRD
+558 AAVATALTAQRA
-570 WAALPAADRSALLH
+570 WAALPAAERAALLR
-584 RVADELADRRGELL
+584 RVADELSRRRGELL
-598 TVMSYE
+598 TVMSHE

-617 EAIDFARYYAHG
+617 EAIDFARYYAQS
-629 ALDLRDDEAAFT
+629 AVDLRDDEAAFT
-641 PHRLVVV
+641 PHHLVVV

-685 TAAVDAL
+685 TAAIAAL
-692 HAAGVPAGLVQ
+692 HAAGVPTDLVQ
-703 LVNADEADAGRRL
+703 LVNADEAAAGRRL
-716 VTHPEAGAVVLT
+716 VTHPDAGAVVLT

-742 DLDLLAETS
+742 ELDLLAETS

-807 AVRTLVVGEGHDLG
+807 AVRSLVVGEGHDLA
-821 TTVGPLIEPAS
+821 TTVGPLIEPAA

-852 RRLDEAGRLWSP
+852 RRLDGAGRLWSP

-910 GLHSLDPDEIDQWR
+910 GLHSLDPDEIDHWR

-953 SSIGPGAKAGGPNYV
+953 SAIGLGAKAGGPNYV

-977 VVPAAPDI
+977 AVLTAPEV

-996 AAGRLAAEDVRWLHA
+996 AAGELAAEDARWLHA

-1020 NTEFGIEHDP
+1020 NSEFGVEHDP

-1051 VGVGARPRDLVRLQ
+1051 VGAGARPRDLVRLQ

-1074 LDVTVSPEA
+1074 LDVTVSPDA
-1083 PPMPFAAPE
+1083 PRIPFEAPE

-1101 LAGRVDPVRIRLLG
+1101 LAGRAEPVRIRLLG
-1115 APEPEVAAAAAAHGH
+1115 APEPEVAMAAAEHGH

>member
-1 MVDPSRPS
+1 MVDPT
-9 APLPFS
+9 PLSSPAA
-15 GSGRSDSGA
+15 GRSPA
-24 DSRSAGAAEARLA
+24 AGPTDGEIAAAT
-37 DAVVA
+37 VA
-42 RAQRWLRTSRGPRP
+42 RAQRWLRASAGPRP
-56 AEVGRREAGATSSLA
+56 AEVGRREAAATTSLA
-71 ALLHDPSGVAFT
+71 ALLHDPNGVEFT

-90 ARPEDDHV
+90 ARPEDDGV
-98 AAKALRRLVSPAAG
+98 AATALKRLVSPAGAG
-112 GGPGRAFMSPV
+112 APGTKFMSPF
-123 DAALLRA
+123 DAAMLRA

-161 DGDHLQRRLRRARE
+161 DGDKLRRRLDRARDV
-175 TGVRLNLNLLGEAV
+175 GVRLNLNLLGEAV
-189 LGQGEADNRLARTH
+189 LGQAEADRRLARTH

-265 HLTIEVFTTLLDEP
+265 HLTLEVFTALLDEE

-295 DAMGALARLTG
+295 DSAGALQRLTE
-306 FARRRVAAG
+306 FARRRVAEG

-331 ERVDAEVHDWPLATY
+331 ERVDAELHDWPLATY
-346 GSKADVDANYLRMV
+346 GTKAEVDANYLRLV
-360 DTALRPENADALR
+360 DTALREENADALR

-383 VAYAVEV
+383 VAYAVEL
-390 AQQRDVQR
+390 AEQRNVQR

-416 RDDVGSLILYTPVVH
+416 RADVGTLILYTPVVH

-444 RLEENA
+444 RLEENS
-450 SSDNFLYSMFSPDS
+450 SSDNFLYSMFSPHR
-464 GAIAVEEERFR
+464 GAIELEEKRFR
-475 TALARR
+475 TALAQRSDAQA
-481 TVVQDGP
+481 VP

-493 RTAGAGRG
+493 R
-501 AAAGPGAATA
+501 A
-511 SGHGGE
+511 SDPLAPRAGE
-517 FVGEP
+517 FTGEP

-527 TPANRAWARAAL
+527 TPANRAWAARAL
-539 AAPDTVEPPA
+539 REPAAVQVPER
-549 PVTDPAAVD
+549 VTDPARID
-558 AAVGVALAAQRD
+558 AAVATALDAQAA
-570 WAALPAADRSALLH
+570 WAAKPAAERAALLH
-584 RVADELADRRGELL
+584 RVADELSRRRGELL
-598 TVMSYE
+598 GVMAHE

-617 EAIDFARYYAHG
+617 EAIDFARYYAG
-629 ALDLRDDEAAFT
+629 SALALDVQDGAEFA

-668 AGAAVI
+668 AGSAVI
-674 IKPAPQVLRCG
+674 IKPAPQVQRCG
-685 TAAVDAL
+685 AAGIAAL
-692 HAAGVPAGLVQ
+692 HAAGVPRELVQ

-716 VTHPEAGAVVLT
+716 ITHPDADAVVLT
-728 GASETAALF
+728 GASDTAALF

-751 GKNAMVVTP
+751 GKNAMIVTP

-782 CSAASLAILVGS
+782 CSAASLVIAVGS
-794 VGSSQRFLGQLQD
+794 VGTSKRFLGQLED
-807 AVRTLVVGEGHDLG
+807 AVRTLVVGEGYELG
-821 TTVGPLIEPAS
+821 TGMGPLVEPAS
-832 GKLLRGLTTPAAGE
+832 GKLLRGLTETGPGE
-846 RWLVEP
+846 SWLVQP
-852 RRLDEAGRLWSP
+852 RRLDEEGRFWTP
-864 GVLDGVDEG
+864 GVLDGVTEG
-873 SWFHTTELF
+873 GWFHTTELF

-890 AATLDEALRLQNSTG
+890 AATLDDAIRMQNSTG

-910 GLHSLDPDEIDQWR
+910 GLHSLDPEEIDRWR

-968 AQFGRWADT
+968 AQFGRWSDS
-977 VVPAAPDI
+977 PAAD
-985 APTVFSERIIT
+985 APHAAPSHFSERIIG
-996 AAGRLAAEDVRWLHA
+996 AAGDLPDEDVRWLHA
-1011 AAASDERAW
+1011 AAASDNRAW
-1020 NTEFGIEHDP
+1020 DAEFGVEHDP
-1030 TGLASETNVFR
+1030 TGLACESNVFR

-1051 VGVGARPRDLVRLQ
+1051 VTAGAKPRDLVRLQ
-1065 LAAARTGTR
+1065 LAAAMTGTR
-1074 LDVTVSPEA
+1074 LDVTAA
-1083 PPMPFAAPE
+1083 PGAPAMPFRAPE
-1092 HTARDYADG
+1092 HDAAGYAEG
-1101 LAGRVDPVRIRLLG
+1101 LGRRTEPVRIRLLG
-1115 APEPEVAAAAAAHGH
+1115 EPEPEVLAAAAAHGH
-1130 SVLRGPVLLSGRR
+1130 SVLPGPVLREGRR
-1143 ELLSVLREQAVSTT
+1143 EMLTVLREQAVSTT
-1157 RHRYGHLAGGTG
+1157 RHRYGHISGGNG
-1169 H
+1169 

>member
-1 MVDPSRPS
+1 MVERS
-9 APLPFS
+9 PFS
-15 GSGRSDSGA
+15 PDRAPVDGA
-24 DSRSAGAAEARLA
+24 RPGGAFPDDAR
-37 DAVVA
+37 DVVGGTVA
-42 RAQRWLRTSRGPRP
+42 RARRWLTAARGRRP
-56 AEVGRREAGATSSLA
+56 AEVGRREAAATTSLA
-71 ALLHDPSGVAFT
+71 ALLHDPSGVEFT
-83 MGFVDQV
+83 MGFVDRV
-90 ARPEDDHV
+90 ARPEDDVV
-98 AAKALRRLVSPAAG
+98 AATALRRLVSAPAG
-112 GGPGRAFMSPV
+112 GAPRSGFMSPL
-123 DAALLRA
+123 DAAMLRA
-130 GTVAAGIAPSIAMP
+130 GTVAAGIAPSVAMP

-161 DGDHLQRRLRRARE
+161 DGDKLQRRLRRARE

-189 LGQGEADNRLARTH
+189 LGQGEADARLARTH
-203 ELLADPSVDYV
+203 ELLANPAVDYV

-265 HLTIEVFTTLLDEP
+265 HLTIEVFTALLDEP
-279 EFRSLTAGI
+279 EFRGLTAGI

-295 DAMGALARLTG
+295 DSMGALARLTD
-306 FARRRVAAG
+306 FARRRVADG

-346 GSKADVDANYLRMV
+346 SSKADVDANYLRMV

-383 VAYAVEV
+383 VAFAVEV
-390 AQQRDVQR
+390 ADRRDVRR

-416 RDDVGSLILYTPVVH
+416 RADVGALILYTPVVH

-450 SSDNFLYSMFSPDS
+450 SSDNFLYSMFSPDPA
-464 GAIAVEEERFR
+464 AIRVEENRFR
-475 TALARR
+475 DAFDRR
-481 TVVQDGP
+481 DAVHDGP

-493 RTAGAGRG
+493 RRTTGTPSAPTRDGAF
-501 AAAGPGAATA
+501 
-511 SGHGGE
+511 H
-517 FVGEP
+517 GEP

-527 TPANRAWARAAL
+527 TPGNRAWARAAL
-539 AAPDTVEPPA
+539 AAEVTVEPPA
-549 PVTDPAAVD
+549 TVSDPEVID
-558 AAVGVALAAQRD
+558 VAVGRALAAQRA
-570 WAALPAADRSALLH
+570 WAARSPAERADLLH
-584 RVADELADRRGELL
+584 RVADELARRRGELL
-598 TVMSYE
+598 TVMAHE
-604 AGKTVAEADPEIS
+604 AGKTVSEADPEIS
-617 EAIDFARYYAHG
+617 EAVDFARYYAQS
-629 ALDLRDDEAAFT
+629 ALDLQDEEAAFT

-674 IKPAPQVLRCG
+674 IKPAPQVIRCG
-685 TAAVDAL
+685 TAAVAAL
-692 HAAGVPAGLVQ
+692 HAAGVPADLVQ
-703 LVNADEADAGRRL
+703 LVNADEAAAGRRL
-716 VTHPEAGAVVLT
+716 VTHPDADAVVLT
-728 GASETAALF
+728 GASDTAALF

-742 DLDLLAETS
+742 DLQVLAETS
-751 GKNAMVVTP
+751 GKNAMVITP

-794 VGSSQRFLGQLQD
+794 VGTSRRFLGQLQD
-807 AVRTLVVGEGHDLG
+807 AVRTLVVGEGPDVS
-821 TTVGPLIEPAS
+821 TTVGPLIEPAA
-832 GKLLRGLTTPAAGE
+832 GKLLRGLTAPGPGE

-852 RRLDEAGRLWSP
+852 RRLDDAGRLWSP
-864 GVLDGVDEG
+864 GVLDGVAAG

-882 GPVLGIMR
+882 GPVLGLMR
-890 AATLDEALRLQNSTG
+890 AETLDDALRLQNSTG

-910 GLHSLDPDEIDQWR
+910 GLHSLDPVEIAHWC

-932 YINRHMTGAIVQ
+932 YVNRHMTGAIVQ

-968 AQFGRWADT
+968 AQFGFWRDRNE
-977 VVPAAPDI
+977 PDAPVQ
-985 APTVFSERIIT
+985 APTLFSERII
-996 AAGRLAAEDVRWLHA
+996 GRASDLTEADVHWLRA
-1011 AAASDERAW
+1011 AAASDQRAW
-1020 NTEFGIEHDP
+1020 DAEFGVEHDR
-1030 TGLASETNVFR
+1030 TGLASESNVFR

-1051 VGVGARPRDLVRLQ
+1051 VGPGAAPRDLVRLR
-1065 LAAARTGTR
+1065 LAAAVTGTR
-1074 LDVTVSPEA
+1074 LDVTRSSERDAADGA
-1083 PPMPFAAPE
+1083 PVRSAG
-1092 HTARDYADG
+1092 DYADG
-1101 LAGRVDPVRIRLLG
+1101 LAHRAEPARIRVLG
-1115 APEPEVAAAAAAHGH
+1115 APEPELLAAAAAHGH

-1157 RHRYGHLAGGTG
+1157 RHRYGHVAPPDDCAR
-1169 H
+1169 